1 LRESFNARPQMLNL
15 ATNEKLVRSTG
26 ISFAVVVTVMHG
38 LNIARMTNAVLSQAW
53 SVIEIIGFFFTVTT
67 SAQLHHP
74 LAAGLPRKAHPSP
87 SSEEERE
94 GIGSLTIERS
104 DVSLP

>member
-1 LRESFNARPQMLNL
+1 MRESFNARPQMLNI

-38 LNIARMTNAVLSQAW
+38 LNIARMTNVVLSQAW
-53 SVIEIIGFFFTVTT
+53 SVIADRQPHI
-67 SAQLHHP
+67 
-74 LAAGLPRKAHPSP
+74 
-87 SSEEERE
+87 
-94 GIGSLTIERS
+94 IERS